1 MLTTETPKRV
11 SIDIDIIT
19 NESENNIRMILDKLI
34 KLDMFISWED
44 NNRKHSHGVPVGHF
58 KVFYESVVD
67 GNEEIGYRK
76 LNVNA
81 GEVLKDTWQACYT
94 LAERNL
100 KSEEYNH
107 LQLGIKNFTNFTV
120 ERFAIEEAITA
131 ASKVAYPTTLINSGK
146 NPKIERFKNPSEIKE
161 WLIED
166 PIFTKINKLKKT
178 NAEALF
184 YWYMSLKKG

>member
-1 MLTTETPKRV
+1 M
-11 SIDIDIIT
+11 
-19 NESENNIRMILDKLI
+19 
-34 KLDMFISWED
+34 
-44 NNRKHSHGVPVGHF
+44 
-58 KVFYESVVD
+58 
-67 GNEEIGYRK
+67 
-76 LNVNA
+76 NVNA

-131 ASKVAYPTTLINSGK
+131 ASKVAYLTTLINSGK

-178 NAEALF
+178 NAEAFF